1 MKNILIFESTE
12 DPILSRNKFYALKKD
27 IPNQNFLLAMN
38 DRGLERTLSINSRE
52 LDGIIYSNVHG
63 DLAKEYNNEFHQ
75 NGINKVKEISQ
86 KYSLPI
92 LVIQSLL
99 KNNEEEY
106 KLLKE
111 QGIIKNY
118 ATPFGFQGH
127 FNPQIKQFIDSL

>member
-1 MKNILIFESTE
+1 MKNVLIFETPE
-12 DPILSRNKFYALKKD
+12 EPTLSRNDLYSLKKD
-27 IPNQNFLLAMN
+27 IPNQNFLLATS
-38 DRGLERTLSINSRE
+38 DYGLERMLRINSKE

-75 NGINKVKEISQ
+75 NGINKVKEIS
-86 KYSLPI
+86 KRYHLPI
-92 LVIQSLL
+92 LIIQSLL

-127 FNPQIKQFIDSL
+127 FNPQIKKFIDSL